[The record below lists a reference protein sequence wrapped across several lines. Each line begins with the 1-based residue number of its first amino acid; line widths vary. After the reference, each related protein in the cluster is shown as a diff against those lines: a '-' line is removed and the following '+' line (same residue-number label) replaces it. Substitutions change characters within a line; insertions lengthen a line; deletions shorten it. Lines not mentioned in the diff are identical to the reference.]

1 MDQDFTQLL
10 QSFLNT
16 DEGRQGLE
24 QVMNMLGGGEADSKE
39 GSKSDKRGGSPSDLS
54 DESSFD
60 LEGLGINMQTI
71 MGLQKLMSG
80 LKERDKNT
88 DLILALKPLLR
99 PERQA
104 RADQAVKLMKLISLL
119 PALKESGILNDLNLF

>member
-1 MDQDFTQLL
+1 MEQDFTQVL

-24 QVMNMLGGGEADSKE
+24 QVMNMLGGGEADVKE
-39 GSKSDKRGGSPSDLS
+39 GSKSEKNGGLPSPSSTDP
-54 DESSFD
+54 SFD
-60 LEGLGINMQTI
+60 LEDLGINMQTI
-71 MGLQKLMSG
+71 IGFQKIMSG

-99 PERQA
+99 PERQE
-104 RADQAVKLMKLISLL
+104 RADQAVKLMKLISLI
-119 PALKESGILNDLNLF
+119 PTLKESGILKDLNLF

>member
-1 MDQDFTQLL
+1 MDQDFTQVL

-24 QVMNMLGGGEADSKE
+24 QVMNMLGGGEADIKE
-39 GSKSDKRGGSPSDLS
+39 DSQPKKNNGNNSDFNA
-54 DESSFD
+54 ESSFN

-71 MGLQKLMSG
+71 MGIQKIMSG

-99 PERQA
+99 PERQE
-104 RADQAVKLMKLISLL
+104 RADQAVKLMKLISIV
-119 PALKESGILNDLNLF
+119 PALKESGILKDLNLF

>member
-1 MDQDFTQLL
+1 MDQDFTQVL

-39 GSKSDKRGGSPSDLS
+39 GSKSDKNGGSPSDLS
-54 DESSFD
+54 GDSSFD
-60 LEGLGINMQTI
+60 LDGFGINMQTI
-71 MGLQKLMSG
+71 MGLQKIMGG

-119 PALKESGILNDLNLF
+119 PALKESGILDDLNLF

>member
-1 MDQDFTQLL
+1 MDQDFTQVL

-24 QVMNMLGGGEADSKE
+24 QVMNMLGGGEADVKE
-39 GSKSDKRGGSPSDLS
+39 GSKSEKNDSSNS
-54 DESSFD
+54 ASNAESSFN

-71 MGLQKLMSG
+71 MGFQKIMSG
-80 LKERDKNT
+80 LKERNKNT

-99 PERQA
+99 PERQE
-104 RADQAVKLMKLISLL
+104 RADQAVKLMKLISLI
-119 PALKESGILNDLNLF
+119 PALKESGILKDLNLF